1 MLRRTRRRTQSIWL
15 DSEGLIHAQVKPL
28 ELELEDAREAVREIA
43 LLGQGRKR
51 PVLVDL
57 RQCKS
62 IAVDARAYLAGPETA
77 RVELAAA
84 VVIVSRLKRMLGNLV
99 MRLRRPL
106 VPTRLCTSEGKAL
119 DWLRGFVR
127 HD

>member
-1 MLRRTRRRTQSIWL
+1 M

-28 ELELEDAREAVREIA
+28 ELELEDAKEAVREIT

-62 IAVDARAYLAGPETA
+62 ISVDARTYLAGPEMA
-77 RVELAAA
+77 RVELAKA
-84 VVIVSRLKRMLGNLV
+84 VLVVSRLRKTMGNLAL
-99 MRLRRPL
+99 RLKKPL
-106 VPTRLCTSEGKAL
+106 IPTRLFTSEEKAL
-119 DWLRGFVR
+119 EWLRGFLQ
-127 HD
+127 

>member
-1 MLRRTRRRTQSIWL
+1 MLRTRRRTQSIWL

-28 ELELEDAREAVREIA
+28 ELELGDAREAVREIA

-62 IAVDARAYLAGPETA
+62 VAVDARAFLAGPETA
-77 RVELAAA
+77 RVQVAAA
-84 VVIVSRLKRMLGNLV
+84 LLVASRLRKAFGNFA
-99 MRLRRPL
+99 MRLRKPL
-106 VPTRLCTSEGKAL
+106 IPTRLFTSEDKAL
-119 DWLRGFVR
+119 DWLRSFLN
-127 HD
+127 

>member
-28 ELELEDAREAVREIA
+28 ELDLEDAKEAVREIA

-62 IAVDARAYLAGPETA
+62 MAVEARAYLKGPETA
-77 RVELAAA
+77 RVELASA
-84 VVIVSRLKRMLGNLV
+84 VLIVSKLKRAFGNLA
-99 MRLRRPL
+99 MWLRRPL
-106 VPTRLCTSEGKAL
+106 IPTRLFTSEEKAL

-127 HD
+127 ND